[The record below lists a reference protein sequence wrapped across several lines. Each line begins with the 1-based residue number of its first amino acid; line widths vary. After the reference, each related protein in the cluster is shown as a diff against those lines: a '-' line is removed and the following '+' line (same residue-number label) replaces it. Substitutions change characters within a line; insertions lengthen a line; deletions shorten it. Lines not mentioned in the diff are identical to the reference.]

1 MTKELVWTY
10 ELPKREIKFRA
21 WDTRNKQWYSPTH
34 EAYKGDLRELLINFS
49 WQLSAHTMQ
58 GLEHESLWK
67 DRYILMQ
74 YTWLKDKN
82 WKEIYE
88 GDIMSDWI
96 NKALVKYDMD
106 YAAYVL
112 KREDN
117 NIFLFFTR
125 EVDKFSPLHINIPY
139 NLEIIGNIYENPDL
153 LPTPPDAN

>member
-1 MTKELVWTY
+1 MTN
-10 ELPKREIKFRA
+10 REIKFRVF
-21 WDTRNKQWYSPTH
+21 NKDYGKMCPPEQWLWNHDDLWLH
-34 EAYKGDLRELLINFS
+34 ELNSIFWEDDNLI
-49 WQLSAHTMQ
+49 W
-58 GLEHESLWK
+58 
-67 DRYILMQ
+67 MQ

-139 NLEIIGNIYENPDL
+139 NLEIIGNIYENPEL